1 MILSRQELTQKNKQ
15 IFTEKII
22 ISPEQIKNNQMIIS
36 VDNLLATVIVE
47 YISSLT
53 MVKVNIKGKMVL
65 RSTRTLRPV
74 DYDVD
79 INDDFIVCYNQEDIA
94 DDSMILLEGD
104 SLDLNEYFY
113 SIIIASIPLK
123 VIAPDDEESF
133 VGEDWE
139 VITEDEYNRRKKS
152 DESTS
157 PFAALKD
164 LDL

>member
-15 IFTEKII
+15 VFTEKII

-36 VDNLLATVIVE
+36 VDDLLATVIVE

-53 MVKVNIKGKMVL
+53 MIKVNIKGKMIL
-65 RSTRTLRPV
+65 KSTRTLRPV
-74 DYDVD
+74 NHDVD
-79 INDDFIVCYNQEDIA
+79 INDDFIVCYNKDEII

-123 VIAPDDEESF
+123 VIAPDDEEKIS
-133 VGEDWE
+133 GEDWE
-139 VITEDEYNRRKKS
+139 VITEEEYYRRKKN
-152 DESTS
+152 DENSS

>member
-1 MILSRQELTQKNKQ
+1 
-15 IFTEKII
+15 
-22 ISPEQIKNNQMIIS
+22 MIIS
-36 VDNLLATVIVE
+36 VDDLLATVIVE

-53 MVKVNIKGKMVL
+53 MIKVNIKGKMIL
-65 RSTRTLRPV
+65 KSTRTLRPV
-74 DYDVD
+74 NHDVD
-79 INDDFIVCYNQEDIA
+79 INDDFIVCYNKDEII

-123 VIAPDDEESF
+123 VIAPDDEEKIS
-133 VGEDWE
+133 GEDWE
-139 VITEDEYNRRKKS
+139 VITEEEYYRRKKN
-152 DESTS
+152 DENSS

>member
-36 VDNLLATVIVE
+36 VDDLLATVTVE

-53 MVKVNIKGKMVL
+53 MIKVNIKGKMIL
-65 RSTRTLRPV
+65 KSTRTLRPV
-74 DYDVD
+74 NYDVD
-79 INDDFIVCYNQEDIA
+79 INDDFIVCYNKDEII

-113 SIIIASIPLK
+113 SVIIASIPLK
-123 VIAPDDEESF
+123 VIAPDDEEKIS
-133 VGEDWE
+133 GEDWE
-139 VITEDEYNRRKKS
+139 VITEEEYYRRKKN
-152 DESTS
+152 DESSS